1 MKWQI
6 SFQLGHTKIKYLKNF
21 GIAPYY
27 KSVLLL
33 ERIKESPCFVI
44 SYDES
49 LNPMTQTCEIELLA
63 RYFDETEKV
72 KIRYLDSQFLGYS
85 TSNDLKNNFNE

>member
-1 MKWQI
+1 MLVFFNI
-6 SFQLGHTKIKYLKNF
+6 SFHLGPTKIKYLTNF

-27 KSVLLL
+27 KSVLL

-49 LNPMTQTCEIELLA
+49 LNPVTQTCEIDLLA
-63 RYFDETEKV
+63 H
-72 KIRYLDSQFLGYS
+72 
-85 TSNDLKNNFNE
+85 